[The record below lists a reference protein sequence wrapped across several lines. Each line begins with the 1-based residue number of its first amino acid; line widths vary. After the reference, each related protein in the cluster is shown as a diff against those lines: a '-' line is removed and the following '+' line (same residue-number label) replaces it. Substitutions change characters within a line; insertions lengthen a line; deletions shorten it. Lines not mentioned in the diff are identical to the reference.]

1 MIASIIIQIL
11 SGLSM
16 AMVLFIVAAGLCLIF
31 GTLKVL
37 NFAHGSF
44 FMLGAYLCLT
54 IVAILPN
61 HPLNFWVAL
70 IVSPIVVGFIGGIVE
85 VLIFR
90 RIYKFDHIFQLLL
103 SFALILIISDVVK
116 LIWSA
121 HVHPIGTPWPLRG
134 SITILDR
141 IFPIYNVFLIIA
153 GPIILISLLV
163 LINKTRLGRVIR
175 AVTYNIEM
183 AGALGHNVPMIYT
196 TIFMLGCALGG
207 MGGVLIAPLVGAT
220 PGMDMTAIIDCFVII
235 VIGGMGSYGGAFL
248 AAIILGLLNAFGIIV
263 LPKIALAF
271 GFLLMAIVLIFRP
284 WGLMG
289 KEE

>member
-1 MIASIIIQIL
+1 MISSILIQIL

-54 IVAILPN
+54 VVTILPN
-61 HPLNFWVAL
+61 NPLSFWIAL
-70 IVSPIVVGFIGGIVE
+70 
-85 VLIFR
+85 LIFR
-90 RIYKFDHIFQLLL
+90 RIYTLDHIFQLIL
-103 SFALILIISDVVK
+103 SFALILIFTDIVK
-116 LIWSA
+116 LIWSPQ
-121 HVHPIGTPWPLRG
+121 VHSIVTPWPLRG
-134 SITILDR
+134 YISILDR
-141 IFPIYNVFLIIA
+141 IFPLYNIFLIIV
-153 GPIILISLLV
+153 GPLIFISLLA
-163 LINKTRLGRVIR
+163 LINKTSLGRVIR
-175 AVTYNIEM
+175 AVTFSNEM
-183 AGALGHNVPMIYT
+183 AGALGHNVSMIYT
-196 TIFMLGCALGG
+196 MIFMLGCALAG
-207 MGGVLIAPLVGAT
+207 MGGVLITPLIGAT

-248 AAIILGLLNAFGIIV
+248 ASIILGLVNAFGILII
-263 LPKIALAF
+263 PKIALVF

-289 KEE
+289 RQE